1 MRNLFGR
8 PTRAS
13 AAAPHPT
20 SSYDASD
27 AAAAAAAMGGLR
39 DPEYRY
45 RIPQSRRSKVHTVVR
60 GLALIFAGA
69 VLVCVAGRA
78 LGTILH
84 RHAPSATST
93 ARYRPAPPPS

>member
-13 AAAPHPT
+13 AAASHPTT

-69 VLVCVAGRA
+69 VLVCVAGDGRA
-78 LGTILH
+78 CQMSPGT
-84 RHAPSATST
+84 S
-93 ARYRPAPPPS
+93 